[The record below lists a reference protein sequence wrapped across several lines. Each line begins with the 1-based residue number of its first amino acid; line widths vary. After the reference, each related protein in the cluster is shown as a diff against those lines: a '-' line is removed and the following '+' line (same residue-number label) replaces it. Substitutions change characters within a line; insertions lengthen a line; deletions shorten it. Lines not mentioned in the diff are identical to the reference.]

1 MKDLELARKENKDKA
16 IELFATNPDI
26 GITKVAE
33 MIGVRR
39 ETVHAWRRDP
49 NFHQKVLNRFNIEL
63 EGELPNM
70 LSALKRECLAGNING
85 MKLMLE
91 YMNKLQKNINLVVLS
106 PYEKWLQSKDI
117 NSPEAAEIVVDD
129 VDVLDEFKSLPPR
142 TEKNK
147 PMEIHKERV
156 KLKNAHLKEKSI
168 KKRNDARREAYKWS
182 KRAKLAG
189 IEPLPAK
196 RPTPNQKKEWQDKVI
211 AAENQAS
218 QSLQAQVGNN
228 KTPCKPKNQKQE
240 APKTP
245 TPPKT

>member
-106 PYEKWLQSKDI
+106 PYERWLQSKDI

-129 VDVLDEFKSLPPR
+129 VEVLDEFKELPPR
-142 TEKNK
+142 TNKNK

-156 KLKNAHLKEKSI
+156 KVKNAHLKEKSL
-168 KKRNDARREAYKWS
+168 KKRNHARREAYKWQ
-182 KRAKLAG
+182 KRAKLVG
-189 IEPLPAK
+189 IDALPAK
-196 RPTPNQKKEWQDKVI
+196 RPTPNQKKEWMDKII
-211 AAENQAS
+211 AAENQES
-218 QSLQAQVGNN
+218 
-228 KTPCKPKNQKQE
+228 
-240 APKTP
+240 
-245 TPPKT
+245 